1 MRKPSKGFT
10 LIEVLVVLGIIT
22 VVGTLLLVIIVNST
36 GLFLKQSSKIEQGR
50 GLNDVLSSIR
60 NNIKAAQSIASS
72 YPEGPS
78 PEYSSGANQLVL
90 KLASIDSLG
99 NIIPGEFDYFVFF
112 QDQIKVRFKIFPNG
126 LSSRVLLDQILLTN
140 ADSLEFSYYDL
151 ANPPQEVAPTSASKI
166 KITLSLK
173 QKSGQDYEQSIATS
187 EANLRND

>member
-173 QKSGQDYEQSIATS
+173 QKSGQEYEQSIATS